1 MTPLPRPSPLRH
13 TGRPLPAERPASGR
27 SPAGTPDAPDTPA
40 SPAPAPEKHRDAF
53 FDNAKY
59 LAIVLVALGH
69 AWEPLYAGSRSAAAL
84 YIFVY
89 AFHMPAF
96 TVISGYFSRSFDM
109 RRDQLQRLVTGV
121 AVPYILFQTAYA
133 LFRYWAGEAPGFSV
147 DLMDPWFLTWF
158 LAALFIWRLTAPLWR
173 IVRWP
178 VPLALAIALSASV
191 SPDLGTDLDL
201 QRVLQFLPFFVLGM
215 RLKAEHFQLVRR
227 RPVRMAA
234 IPVLVAAAAFAYWA
248 VPRMNDAWFYHTDSA
263 QNLGVPWWCGV
274 LMQLA
279 MFGCS
284 LVLTACFLAWVPG
297 RRAWCTALGAGTLY
311 GYLLHGFVAKASR
324 WWGWYDAGW
333 VHTPWGA
340 IAVTFLAAA
349 LVTLLCTLPVQRA
362 LRFAMEP
369 KMNWAFRW
377 EPSPGEPRGRTT

>member
-1 MTPLPRPSPLRH
+1 MTLASHSVHPRGAGRAAP
-13 TGRPLPAERPASGR
+13 GRPAVPAPAA
-27 SPAGTPDAPDTPA
+27 AGAPDDKTR
-40 SPAPAPEKHRDAF
+40 PAPEKPRDAF

-69 AWEPLYAGSRSAAAL
+69 AWEPLYATSRSAAAL

-109 RRDQLQRLVTGV
+109 RRDRLQRLITGV
-121 AVPYILFQTAYA
+121 VVPYLLFQTAYA
-133 LFRYWAGEAPGFSV
+133 LFRYAAGDTPSFSV
-147 DLMDPWFLTWF
+147 SLADPWFLTWF
-158 LAALFIWRLTAPLWR
+158 LVALFIWRLTAPLWR

-178 VPLALAIALSASV
+178 VPLALAIAAAASV
-191 SPDLGTDLDL
+191 SDLGSDLDL

-215 RLKAEHFQLVRR
+215 CLKAEHFSRLRCWPAR
-227 RPVRMAA
+227 LAALPVSAGA
-234 IPVLVAAAAFAYWA
+234 LAFAYWA

-311 GYLLHGFVAKASR
+311 GYLLHGFLAKGSR
-324 WWGWYDAGW
+324 WWDWYDADW
-333 VHTPWGA
+333 IHTPWGA
-340 IAVTFLAAA
+340 VVVTLLAGAV
-349 LVTLLCTLPVQRA
+349 VTLLCTPPVQR
-362 LRFAMEP
+362 LFRFAMEP
-369 KMNWAFRW
+369 KMRWAFRA
-377 EPSPGEPRGRTT
+377 EPRLGAAPGRTT